1 MSNFHRERQ
10 RIPTGSSPEEQGE
23 ERTGAWSPHLDAGYN
38 IYKSLAKSS
47 RRKSLCQ
54 HHSSK
59 KYLPFTF
66 GMFSLCLDMGII
78 HRLFS
83 FLCLPILYGTSISA
97 YYLYTYMFYQVT
109 IHTYIYK
116 DFVHIYNSVLN
127 PSINVMPQLCDS
139 GCYFKFPDILKVSA
153 HVSHL
158 EGMWSLLW
166 LRKWTVR
173 CKANKSNLEAFY
185 EHSILAMYS
194 FCFL

>member
-1 MSNFHRERQ
+1 MLNFHRERQ

-23 ERTGAWSPHLDAGYN
+23 ERTGAWSLHLDAGYN

-59 KYLPFTF
+59 KYLPSTF

-158 EGMWSLLW
+158 EGM
-166 LRKWTVR
+166 
-173 CKANKSNLEAFY
+173 
-185 EHSILAMYS
+185 
-194 FCFL
+194 